1 MDFVTTDVRPTSGS
15 PVWGAVKRPLSRCE
29 MGFPL
34 SVAQDSCSPLNR
46 TSVKAP
52 WAWLPQQAGQVSA
65 DPAGP
70 AGWPGVGVLPPGR
83 LEAGGEVLS
92 FLGVRR
98 IPKNFIEQTKREP
111 AGLKP
116 WKANA

>member
-1 MDFVTTDVRPTSGS
+1 MDFVAADVRPTSGS

-34 SVAQDSCSPLNR
+34 SVAQDSCSPLDR

-65 DPAGP
+65 DPAGQVSVCSP
-70 AGWPGVGVLPPGR
+70 QGAWSPVVK
-83 LEAGGEVLS
+83 S
-92 FLGVRR
+92 
-98 IPKNFIEQTKREP
+98 
-111 AGLKP
+111 
-116 WKANA
+116 

>member
-1 MDFVTTDVRPTSGS
+1 MGSCKTPFKSLRDGVSAVR
-15 PVWGAVKRPLSRCE
+15 
-29 MGFPL
+29 
-34 SVAQDSCSPLNR
+34 CSEQLF
-46 TSVKAP
+46 S
-52 WAWLPQQAGQVSA
+52 AGQDICEGTLGLAAS
-65 DPAGP
+65 

-83 LEAGGEVLS
+83 LEPGGEVLS
-92 FLGVRR
+92 FLGVRG